1 MSTFNL
7 TINIDNAAFDE
18 EPALE
23 VARILAVL
31 ADRIINSGYLNT
43 NLLDINGNVVGKAGV
58 EGD

>member
-7 TINIDNAAFDE
+7 TITIDNAAFDE
-18 EPALE
+18 EPVLE

-31 ADRIINSGYLNT
+31 ADKILKDGGMDW
-43 NLLDINGNVVGKAGV
+43 NLLDINGNKVGRAEV